1 MVARVVGVTL
11 QQVIRSI
18 LIILFPLA
26 FITLFAWAT
35 AGSTYGST
43 ADPMRATVWLWLGS
57 HLTPFHITSNE
68 ITGYLSYLP
77 IGAAILPWLS
87 IRVGYRRVV
96 EIIGNKKVSR
106 AYFILSYI
114 FIYSLLGFIAS
125 NSQVSID
132 WGRGLITLLILLLLA
147 TSRVKAEKLTKLPWQ
162 MFLLMLGVAGFV
174 YSISLAMNFGIAKNL
189 TIVIQPGIFGGIL
202 LLLLQILYLPNIFFA
217 TLSYILG
224 AGFSLGSATQITP
237 FIFNLREIPA
247 IPLLAALP
255 AGENPWFVIATIM
268 LTIYAWINLN
278 NIKQLNLDIKSKQQI
293 YIRFFVLSI
302 LGAAVLAFITSG
314 SLISANMSPVG
325 VNPLHISAVVA
336 AHLLLVLLL
345 IQLLPRLV
353 KKKAKQG
360 RLDI

>member
-1 MVARVVGVTL
+1 MVARVVWVTL

-43 ADPMRATVWLWLGS
+43 ADPMRAAVWLWLGS

-77 IGAAILPWLS
+77 VGAVILPWLS

-96 EIIGNKKVSR
+96 EVIGNKKVSR
-106 AYFILSYI
+106 AYFILSYV
-114 FIYSLLGFIAS
+114 FIYSLLGLIAS
-125 NSQVSID
+125 NSQASID
-132 WGRGLITLLILLLLA
+132 WSRGVITLVILLLLA
-147 TSRVKAEKLTKLPWQ
+147 TTSVKAEQLTKLPWQ
-162 MFLLMLGVAGFV
+162 IFLLMLGIAGLI
-174 YSISLAMNFGIAKNL
+174 YSIFLAMNFGTAKNL
-189 TIVIQPGIFGGIL
+189 TIVIQPGIFGGVL

-237 FIFNLREIPA
+237 FIFDLREIPA

-255 AGENPWFVIATIM
+255 TGQNPWLAMATIM

-278 NIKQLNLDIKSKQQI
+278 QIKQLELDVKSKRQI
-293 YIRFFVLSI
+293 YIRFFVTSI
-302 LGAAVLAFITSG
+302 LGAAALAFVTSG

-325 VNPLHISAVVA
+325 VNPLYISAVVA

-345 IQLLPRLV
+345 IQLLPKV
-353 KKKAKQG
+353 FNKKAKQG